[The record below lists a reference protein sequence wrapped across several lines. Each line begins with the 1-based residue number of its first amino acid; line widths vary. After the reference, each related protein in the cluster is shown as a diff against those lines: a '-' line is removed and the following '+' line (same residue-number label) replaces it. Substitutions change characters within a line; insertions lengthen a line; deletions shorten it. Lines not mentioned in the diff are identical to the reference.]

1 MPGSTDR
8 LLNMASLLASA
19 GLSHRRVLAFF
30 GVTSALWWM
39 SMAPAGAAFQAGAEI
54 ELTVLQAIILG
65 LVEGLTEYLPVSSTG
80 HLLVTNEL
88 LGLNET
94 QASEDAIETY
104 AICIQVG
111 AIIAVLFLYWE
122 RIRQMIDGLLGR
134 DEEGRKILI
143 AVLIAFFFTAVIG
156 LSIQDLARDRLFGVS
171 PTAGAWIAGGVVIL
185 ILSRLGWFDR
195 GRKELGALTWQNAVV
210 IGLIQAIAIWP
221 GVSRSMIT
229 IIAVVLV
236 GFTLRAAVE
245 FSFLLGLITLTAATA
260 LEGLQG
266 GAELIDTFGV
276 TTPLIGLV
284 VAFLSA
290 MAAVKWMVAW
300 LNDRG
305 FEVFGWYRIAVGI
318 LAFVLLG
325 TNTIG

>member
-1 MPGSTDR
+1 M
-8 LLNMASLLASA
+8 SLLT
-19 GLSHRRVLAFF
+19 RRAPFVLGGAF
-30 GVTSALWWM
+30 VIWLLATT
-39 SMAPAGAAFQAGAEI
+39 PAAAFQDGTEMI
-54 ELTVLQAIILG
+54 ELSVLQAIILG

-94 QASEDAIETY
+94 EASEAAIETY

-134 DEEGRKILI
+134 SEEGRKILI
-143 AVLIAFFFTAVIG
+143 AVIIAFTFTAIIG
-156 LSIQDLARDRLFGVS
+156 LSLQDIVRERLFGV
-171 PTAGAWIAGGVVIL
+171 PPIAAAWIVGGIGIL
-185 ILSRLGWFDR
+185 VLSRTGWFDR
-195 GRKELGALTWQNAVV
+195 TTKELGSLTWQNAII

-229 IIAVVLV
+229 IIGAVLV
-236 GFTLRAAVE
+236 GLSLRAAVE
-245 FSFLLGLITLTAATA
+245 FSFLLGLLTLTAATA

-266 GAELIDTFGV
+266 GAELVDTFGV

-284 VAFLSA
+284 VAFVSA

-300 LNDRG
+300 LNDKG

-318 LAFVLLG
+318 LAFILLAAG
-325 TNTIG
+325 TIG

>member
-1 MPGSTDR
+1 MSSLIRRAPLVLGGA
-8 LLNMASLLASA
+8 LAIWLMAA
-19 GLSHRRVLAFF
+19 
-30 GVTSALWWM
+30 T
-39 SMAPAGAAFQAGAEI
+39 PAAAFQGADGAMI
-54 ELTVLQAIILG
+54 KLSVLQAIILG

-94 QASEDAIETY
+94 EASEAAIETY

-111 AIIAVLFLYWE
+111 AIIAVLFLYQE

-134 DEEGRKILI
+134 SEEGRRILI
-143 AVLIAFFFTAVIG
+143 AVIIAFTFTAIIG
-156 LSIQDLARDRLFGVS
+156 LSLQDVIRDRFFGV
-171 PTAGAWIAGGVVIL
+171 PPIAGAWLVGGIGIL
-185 ILSRLGWFDR
+185 ILSRTGWFDR
-195 GRKELGALTWQNAVV
+195 TTKELGTLTWQNAVV

-229 IIAVVLV
+229 IIGAVLI
-236 GFTLRAAVE
+236 GLSLRAAVE

-266 GAELIDTFGV
+266 GAELVDTFGI

-284 VAFLSA
+284 VAFVSA
-290 MAAVKWMVAW
+290 MGAVKWMVSW
-300 LNDRG
+300 LNDKG
-305 FEVFGWYRIAVGI
+305 FEVFGWYRVAIGI
-318 LAFVLLG
+318 LAFILLAAG
-325 TNTIG
+325 VIS

>member
-1 MPGSTDR
+1 MSSLIRRAPLVLGGA
-8 LLNMASLLASA
+8 LAIWLMAA
-19 GLSHRRVLAFF
+19 
-30 GVTSALWWM
+30 T
-39 SMAPAGAAFQAGAEI
+39 PAAAFQGADGAMI
-54 ELTVLQAIILG
+54 ELSVLQAIILG

-94 QASEDAIETY
+94 EASEAAIETY

-111 AIIAVLFLYWE
+111 AIIAVLFLYQE

-134 DEEGRKILI
+134 SEEGRRILI
-143 AVLIAFFFTAVIG
+143 AVIIAFTFTAVIG
-156 LSIQDLARDRLFGVS
+156 LSLQDIIRERFFGV
-171 PTAGAWIAGGVVIL
+171 PPIAGAWLVGGIGIL
-185 ILSRLGWFDR
+185 ILSRTGWFDR
-195 GRKELGALTWQNAVV
+195 TTKELGTLTWQNAVV

-229 IIAVVLV
+229 IIGAVLI
-236 GFTLRAAVE
+236 GLSLRAAVE

-266 GAELIDTFGV
+266 GAELVDTFGI

-284 VAFLSA
+284 VAFVSA
-290 MAAVKWMVAW
+290 MGAVKWMVSW
-300 LNDRG
+300 LNDKG
-305 FEVFGWYRIAVGI
+305 FEVFGWYRVAIGI
-318 LAFVLLG
+318 LAFILLAAG
-325 TNTIG
+325 VIS

>member
-1 MPGSTDR
+1 MCIRDR
-8 LLNMASLLASA
+8 
-19 GLSHRRVLAFF
+19 
-30 GVTSALWWM
+30 
-39 SMAPAGAAFQAGAEI
+39 
-54 ELTVLQAIILG
+54 
-65 LVEGLTEYLPVSSTG
+65 
-80 HLLVTNEL
+80 
-88 LGLNET
+88 
-94 QASEDAIETY
+94 
-104 AICIQVG
+104 
-111 AIIAVLFLYWE
+111 FLYWE

>member
-1 MPGSTDR
+1 MSTISR
-8 LLNMASLLASA
+8 RAPIVLGGAFVIWLLAA
-19 GLSHRRVLAFF
+19 
-30 GVTSALWWM
+30 M
-39 SMAPAGAAFQAGAEI
+39 PAGAAFQDTDGNI
-54 ELTVLQAIILG
+54 ELSVLQAIILG

-94 QASEDAIETY
+94 AASEAAIETY

-111 AIIAVLFLYWE
+111 AIIAVLFLYQE

-134 DEEGRKILI
+134 SEEGRRILI
-143 AVLIAFFFTAVIG
+143 AVIIAFTFTAIIG
-156 LSIQDLARDRLFGVS
+156 LSLQDIIRDRFFGVG
-171 PTAGAWIAGGVVIL
+171 PIAGAWLVGGIGIL
-185 ILSRLGWFDR
+185 ILSRTGWFDR
-195 GRKELGALTWQNAVV
+195 TTKELGSLTWQNAVV

-229 IIAVVLV
+229 IIGAVLI
-236 GFTLRAAVE
+236 GLSLRAAVE

-266 GAELIDTFGV
+266 GAELIDTFGI

-284 VAFLSA
+284 VAFASA
-290 MAAVKWMVAW
+290 MGAVKWMVSW
-300 LNDRG
+300 LNDKG
-305 FEVFGWYRIAVGI
+305 FEVFGWYRVAIGI
-318 LAFVLLG
+318 LAFILLAAG
-325 TNTIG
+325 VIS

>member
-1 MPGSTDR
+1 MSSLIRRAPIVLGG
-8 LLNMASLLASA
+8 AFVIWLLAA
-19 GLSHRRVLAFF
+19 
-30 GVTSALWWM
+30 M
-39 SMAPAGAAFQAGAEI
+39 PAGAAFQDSAGNI
-54 ELTVLQAIILG
+54 ELSVLQAIILG

-94 QASEDAIETY
+94 EASEAAIETY

-111 AIIAVLFLYWE
+111 AIIAVLFLYQE

-134 DEEGRKILI
+134 SEEGRRILI
-143 AVLIAFFFTAVIG
+143 AVIIAFTFTAIIG
-156 LSIQDLARDRLFGVS
+156 LSLQDIIRDRFFGV
-171 PTAGAWIAGGVVIL
+171 PPIAGAWLVGGIGIL
-185 ILSRLGWFDR
+185 ILSRTGWFDR
-195 GRKELGALTWQNAVV
+195 TTKELGTLTWQNAVV

-229 IIAVVLV
+229 IIGAVLI
-236 GFTLRAAVE
+236 GLSLRAAVE

-266 GAELIDTFGV
+266 GEELIDTFGV

-284 VAFLSA
+284 VAFVSA
-290 MAAVKWMVAW
+290 MGAVKWMVSW
-300 LNDRG
+300 LNDKG
-305 FEVFGWYRIAVGI
+305 FEVFGWYRVAIGI
-318 LAFVLLG
+318 LAFILLAAG
-325 TNTIG
+325 VIS

>member
-1 MPGSTDR
+1 MSMSFRRLSTVAGVAAV
-8 LLNMASLLASA
+8 LWLLAITPV
-19 GLSHRRVLAFF
+19 G
-30 GVTSALWWM
+30 
-39 SMAPAGAAFQAGAEI
+39 AFQDGGVDTV
-54 ELTVLQAIILG
+54 ELTILQAIILG

-94 QASEDAIETY
+94 QASEDAINTY

-122 RIRQMIDGLLGR
+122 RIRQMLDGLLGR
-134 DEEGRKILI
+134 SEEGRRILI
-143 AVLIAFFFTAVIG
+143 AVLIAFFFTAAIG
-156 LSIQDLARDRLFGVS
+156 LSLDNIIKEYLFGV
-171 PTAGAWIAGGVVIL
+171 PPIAAAWIVGGIGIL
-185 ILSRLGWFDR
+185 VLSRTGWFD
-195 GRKELGALTWQNAVV
+195 KTTNELGALTWQNAVV
-210 IGLIQAIAIWP
+210 IGLIQAVAMWP

-229 IIAVVLV
+229 IIAAVLV
-236 GFTLRAAVE
+236 GLSLRAAVE

-260 LEGLQG
+260 YEGLQG
-266 GAELIDTFGV
+266 GAELVDTFGWF
-276 TTPLIGLV
+276 TPFVGLV
-284 VAFLSA
+284 VAFVSA

-318 LAFVLLG
+318 LAFALLG
-325 TNTIG
+325 TGVIG

>member
-1 MPGSTDR
+1 MS
-8 LLNMASLLASA
+8 SLQ
-19 GLSHRRVLAFF
+19 RRAPVVLGLAFVIWF
-30 GVTSALWWM
+30 LAAT
-39 SMAPAGAAFQAGAEI
+39 PAAAFQGADGAMI
-54 ELTVLQAIILG
+54 ELSVLQAIILG

-88 LGLNET
+88 LGLNATAE
-94 QASEDAIETY
+94 SEAAIETY

-134 DEEGRKILI
+134 SEEGRRILI
-143 AVLIAFFFTAVIG
+143 AVIIAFTFTAIIG
-156 LSIQDLARDRLFGVS
+156 LSLQDVVRDRFFGVG
-171 PTAGAWIAGGVVIL
+171 PIAGAWLLGGIGIL
-185 ILSRLGWFDR
+185 VLSRTGWFDR
-195 GRKELGALTWQNAVV
+195 ATKELGTLTWQNAVV

-229 IIAVVLV
+229 IIGAVLI
-236 GFTLRAAVE
+236 GLSLRAAVE

-266 GAELIDTFGV
+266 GAELVDTFGI

-284 VAFLSA
+284 VAFVSA
-290 MAAVKWMVAW
+290 MGAVKWMVSW
-300 LNDRG
+300 LNDKG
-305 FEVFGWYRIAVGI
+305 FEVFGWYRVAIGI
-318 LAFVLLG
+318 LAFILLAAG
-325 TNTIG
+325 VIG

>member
-1 MPGSTDR
+1 MSTISR
-8 LLNMASLLASA
+8 RAPIVLGGAFVIWLLAA
-19 GLSHRRVLAFF
+19 
-30 GVTSALWWM
+30 M
-39 SMAPAGAAFQAGAEI
+39 PAGAAFQDTDGNI
-54 ELTVLQAIILG
+54 ELSVLQAIILG

-94 QASEDAIETY
+94 AASEAAIETY

-111 AIIAVLFLYWE
+111 AIIAVLFLYQE

-134 DEEGRKILI
+134 SEEGRRILI
-143 AVLIAFFFTAVIG
+143 AVIIAFTFTAIIG
-156 LSIQDLARDRLFGVS
+156 LSLQDIIRERFFGVG
-171 PTAGAWIAGGVVIL
+171 PIAGAWLVGGIGIL
-185 ILSRLGWFDR
+185 ILSRTGWFDR
-195 GRKELGALTWQNAVV
+195 TTKELGSLTWQNAVV

-229 IIAVVLV
+229 IIGAVLI
-236 GFTLRAAVE
+236 GLSLRAAVE

-266 GAELIDTFGV
+266 GAELIDTFGI

-284 VAFLSA
+284 VAFASA
-290 MAAVKWMVAW
+290 MGAVKWMVSW
-300 LNDRG
+300 LNDKG
-305 FEVFGWYRIAVGI
+305 FEVFGWYRVAIGI
-318 LAFVLLG
+318 LAFILLAAG
-325 TNTIG
+325 VIG

>member
-1 MPGSTDR
+1 MSTISR
-8 LLNMASLLASA
+8 RAPIVLGGAFVIWLLAA
-19 GLSHRRVLAFF
+19 
-30 GVTSALWWM
+30 M
-39 SMAPAGAAFQAGAEI
+39 PAGAAFQDTDGNI
-54 ELTVLQAIILG
+54 ELSVLQAIILG

-94 QASEDAIETY
+94 AASEAAIETY

-111 AIIAVLFLYWE
+111 AIIAVLFLYQE

-134 DEEGRKILI
+134 SEDGRRILI
-143 AVLIAFFFTAVIG
+143 AVIIAFTFTAIIG
-156 LSIQDLARDRLFGVS
+156 LSLQDIIRDRFFGVG
-171 PTAGAWIAGGVVIL
+171 PIAGAWLVGGIGIL
-185 ILSRLGWFDR
+185 ILSRTGWFDR
-195 GRKELGALTWQNAVV
+195 TTKELGSLTWQNAVV

-229 IIAVVLV
+229 IIGAVLI
-236 GFTLRAAVE
+236 GLSLRAAVE

-266 GAELIDTFGV
+266 GAELIDTFGI

-284 VAFLSA
+284 VAFASA
-290 MAAVKWMVAW
+290 MGAVKWMVSW
-300 LNDRG
+300 LNDKG
-305 FEVFGWYRIAVGI
+305 FEVFGWYRVAIGI
-318 LAFVLLG
+318 LAFILLAAG
-325 TNTIG
+325 VIS

>member
-1 MPGSTDR
+1 M
-8 LLNMASLLASA
+8 SLLM
-19 GLSHRRVLAFF
+19 RRAPLVL
-30 GVTSALWWM
+30 GGALAIWL
-39 SMAPAGAAFQAGAEI
+39 MAATPAAAFQGADGAMI
-54 ELTVLQAIILG
+54 ELSVLQAIILG

-94 QASEDAIETY
+94 EASEAAIETY

-134 DEEGRKILI
+134 SEEGRRILI
-143 AVLIAFFFTAVIG
+143 AVIIGFTFTAILG
-156 LSIQDLARDRLFGVS
+156 LALQDFVRSRLFGV
-171 PTAGAWIAGGVVIL
+171 PPIAAAWLLGGIGIL
-185 ILSRLGWFDR
+185 ILSRTGWFDR
-195 GRKELGALTWQNAVV
+195 TTRELGTLTWQNAVV

-229 IIAVVLV
+229 IIGAVLI
-236 GFTLRAAVE
+236 GLSLRAAVE

-266 GAELIDTFGV
+266 GAELVDTFGI

-284 VAFLSA
+284 VAFVSA

-300 LNDRG
+300 LNDKG
-305 FEVFGWYRIAVGI
+305 FEVFGW
-318 LAFVLLG
+318 
-325 TNTIG
+325 

>member
-1 MPGSTDR
+1 MSRSVSRPTRRLQMPSPRR
-8 LLNMASLLASA
+8 LLAFAGLTLVAWYASVTPAMASS
-19 GLSHRRVLAFF
+19 V
-30 GVTSALWWM
+30 
-39 SMAPAGAAFQAGAEI
+39 FQDGSEI

-88 LGLNET
+88 LGLNDTPE
-94 QASEDAIETY
+94 SEAAIETY

-134 DEEGRKILI
+134 SEEGRQILI
-143 AVLIAFFFTAVIG
+143 AVIIAFTFTAVVG
-156 LSIQDLARDRLFGVS
+156 LSTESFVMDNLFGVG
-171 PTAGAWIAGGVVIL
+171 PIAAAWIVGGIGIL
-185 ILSRLGWFDR
+185 ILSRTGWFDNA
-195 GRKELGALTWQNAVV
+195 GRELGTLTWQNAII
-210 IGLIQAIAIWP
+210 IGLIQALAVWP

-229 IIAVVLV
+229 IIGAVLV
-236 GFTLRAAVE
+236 GLSLRAAVE
-245 FSFLLGLITLTAATA
+245 FSFLLGLLTLTAATA
-260 LEGLQG
+260 WAGLGG

-284 VAFLSA
+284 IAFVSA

-300 LNDRG
+300 LNDKG
-305 FEVFGWYRIAVGI
+305 FELFGWYRIAIGI
-318 LAFVLLG
+318 LAFGLLATG
-325 TNTIG
+325 SIG

>member
-1 MPGSTDR
+1 
-8 LLNMASLLASA
+8 MAA
-19 GLSHRRVLAFF
+19 
-30 GVTSALWWM
+30 T
-39 SMAPAGAAFQAGAEI
+39 PAGAAFQGADGSI
-54 ELTVLQAIILG
+54 ELSVLQAIILG

-94 QASEDAIETY
+94 EASEAAIETY

-134 DEEGRKILI
+134 SEEGRKILI
-143 AVLIAFFFTAVIG
+143 AVIIAFSFTAVIG
-156 LSIQDLARDRLFGVS
+156 LSLQGIVRDRLFGVG
-171 PTAGAWIAGGVVIL
+171 PIAGAWIVGGIGIL
-185 ILSRLGWFDR
+185 ALSRTGWFDR
-195 GRKELGALTWQNAVV
+195 TTKELGSLTWQNAIV

-229 IIAVVLV
+229 IIGAVLV
-236 GFTLRAAVE
+236 GLSLRAAVE
-245 FSFLLGLITLTAATA
+245 FSFLLGLLTLSAATA

-284 VAFLSA
+284 VAFISA

-300 LNDRG
+300 LNDKG
-305 FEVFGWYRIAVGI
+305 FEVFGWYRIAIGI
-318 LAFVLLG
+318 LAFILLAAG
-325 TNTIG
+325 AIS

>member
-1 MPGSTDR
+1 MSSLIRRAPIVLGG
-8 LLNMASLLASA
+8 AFVIWLLAA
-19 GLSHRRVLAFF
+19 
-30 GVTSALWWM
+30 M
-39 SMAPAGAAFQAGAEI
+39 PAGAAFQDSAGNI
-54 ELTVLQAIILG
+54 ELSVLQAIILG

-94 QASEDAIETY
+94 EASEAAIETY

-111 AIIAVLFLYWE
+111 AIIAVLFLYQE

-134 DEEGRKILI
+134 SEEGRRILI
-143 AVLIAFFFTAVIG
+143 AVIIAFTFTAVIG
-156 LSIQDLARDRLFGVS
+156 LSLQDVIRDRFFGVG
-171 PTAGAWIAGGVVIL
+171 PIAGAWLLGGIGIL
-185 ILSRLGWFDR
+185 VLSRTGWFDR
-195 GRKELGALTWQNAVV
+195 TTKELGSLTWQNAVV

-229 IIAVVLV
+229 IIGAVLI
-236 GFTLRAAVE
+236 GLSLRAAVE

-266 GAELIDTFGV
+266 GEELIDTFGV

-284 VAFLSA
+284 VAFVSA
-290 MAAVKWMVAW
+290 MGAVKWMVSW
-300 LNDRG
+300 LNDKG
-305 FEVFGWYRIAVGI
+305 FEVFGWYRVAIGI
-318 LAFVLLG
+318 LAFILLAAG
-325 TNTIG
+325 VIS